1 MKFKKN
7 FIFLIAATFYDLLI
21 RILPQMHKQEGF
33 AFLGH
38 PRHRYEIAK
47 KYPLF
52 KFLPEK
58 IADFIL
64 KHLWPI
70 TISRIE
76 GLKSKT
82 GKPINGW
89 IIIVPMTP
97 HQMTE
102 NRDLARKRIIQAAY
116 LSARKGARIMGLG
129 GLTASFSRGGLDI
142 TEALAKSKTK
152 IGITAGRA
160 YTSWTVTENVF
171 TIADILGLNLEK
183 MKVAIVGAA
192 GSIGSACASILL
204 KRGVKNILLIDL
216 GRKKEFLDKL
226 IQDHKNVYDTSLIS
240 ISHQIP
246 DIKECDIIIS
256 ATNAPEA
263 KIRSED
269 LAAGSV
275 VVDDAQPSDVDPEI
289 VKTRDDVL
297 VIEGGVI
304 HAPGINP
311 HFNIGLKH
319 KEDIYCC
326 LAEIM
331 ILAYADWQDNF
342 STGRLTFDSIEKIVD
357 ISNELGFRLAEFQNF
372 QKVLTLNDIEKV
384 KRIKNA
390 NK

>member
-1 MKFKKN
+1 MKIKKN
-7 FIFLIAATFYDLLI
+7 FIFLMAATFWDLII

-38 PRHRYEIAK
+38 PRHRYEITK
-47 KYPLF
+47 KYPFF
-52 KFLPEK
+52 KFLPER

-76 GLKSKT
+76 GLKSRQ
-82 GKPINGW
+82 GKPLRGW

-97 HQMTE
+97 RQMTE
-102 NRDLARKRIIQAAY
+102 NKDLARKRIIQAACF
-116 LSARKGARIMGLG
+116 AAKKGAKIMGLG

-142 TEALAKSKTK
+142 TEALASKKIK
-152 IGITAGRA
+152 IGITSGRA
-160 YTSWTVTENVF
+160 YTSWTVTQNVF
-171 TIADILGLNLEK
+171 TIAEILKLNIDNI
-183 MKVAIVGAA
+183 KVAIVGAA
-192 GSIGSACASILL
+192 GSIGSACTSILL
-204 KRGVKNILLIDL
+204 KGGIKNILLIDL
-216 GRKKEFLDKL
+216 GRKKDFLDKL
-226 IQDHKNVYDTSLIS
+226 IYDHKNIYDTSLIS
-240 ISHQIP
+240 ISHQIH
-246 DIKECDIIIS
+246 DIKGYDIIIS

-269 LAAGSV
+269 LSSGSII
-275 VVDDAQPSDVDPEI
+275 VDDAQPSDVDPEI

-319 KEDIYCC
+319 KEDVYCC

-331 ILAYADWQDNF
+331 ILAYAEWKDNF
-342 STGRLTFDSIEKIVD
+342 STGRLSFDSIDKIVA
-357 ISNELGFRLAEFQNF
+357 ISKELGFRLAEFQNF
-372 QKVLTLNDIEKV
+372 QKVITPEDIEK
-384 KRIKNA
+384 IKSIR
-390 NK
+390 NKK